1 MSQTHVVYAY
11 NLPRS
16 EDRQKIRLAVLQ
28 GRADPRDVR
37 LFPVPLPSPT
47 FHASSPTLTYN
58 ISAGKLSSNGML
70 TGRVL
75 LDRALNHWTIAASPA
90 FSSGPGA
97 TAIGE
102 ESAGKNCWNWNHC
115 DAAYGS

>member
-1 MSQTHVVYAY
+1 
-11 NLPRS
+11 
-16 EDRQKIRLAVLQ
+16 
-28 GRADPRDVR
+28 
-37 LFPVPLPSPT
+37 
-47 FHASSPTLTYN
+47 
-58 ISAGKLSSNGML
+58 ML

-102 ESAGKNCWNWNHC
+102 ESAGKNRWNWNHC